1 MGSQNCL
8 GTRDEKEKERDMS
21 VIEMIRD
28 AKRVKKA
35 KRGG

>member
-28 AKRVKKA
+28 AKR
-35 KRGG
+35 G